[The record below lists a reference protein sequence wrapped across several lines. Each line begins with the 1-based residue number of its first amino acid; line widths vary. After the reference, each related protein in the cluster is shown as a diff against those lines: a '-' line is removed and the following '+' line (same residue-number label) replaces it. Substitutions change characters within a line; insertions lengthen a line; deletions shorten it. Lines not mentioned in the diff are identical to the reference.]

1 MKKSYSRLLDKPVA
15 FFIFNRPE
23 TTRQV
28 FATIRDARPTRLL
41 VIADGPRP
49 ERPNEAEACLATR
62 AILSNV
68 DWPCEVLT
76 NYSEANLGCKLR
88 VSSGLDWVFHTVE
101 EAIILEDDCLPH
113 PTFFPYCAELLDR
126 YCHNERVMHIGG
138 ANFQFGQRYGP
149 ASYYFSRYAHVWGW
163 ASWRRAWKHYDV
175 SMACWP
181 KVRQQIV
188 ASFESQDE
196 RNFWLTT
203 WDKVYKGRINTWDYQ
218 WAFTCIAQ
226 GGLTVIPNVNLISN
240 IGFGSTATHTT
251 SNSFLANIPT
261 EALESPVIHPPE
273 IVRAEEADAHVHRLF
288 FYADSFLRRILKILV
303 GFRGISQG

>member
-1 MKKSYSRLLDKPVA
+1 MHSTALSPLQLHTPVA
-15 FFIFNRPE
+15 IFIFNRPD
-23 TTRQV
+23 TTRRV
-28 FATIRDARPTRLL
+28 FAAIRDARPTKLL

-49 ERPNEAEACLATR
+49 KRSKEVEACRATR
-62 AILSNV
+62 TILSGV

-76 NYSEANLGCKLR
+76 NYAETNLGCRVR
-88 VSSGLDWVFHTVE
+88 VSSGLDWVFRTVE

-113 PTFFPYCAELLDR
+113 PTFFSYCAELLDR
-126 YCHNERVMHIGG
+126 YRHNERVMHIGG

-175 SMACWP
+175 GMACWP

-203 WDKVYKGRINTWDYQ
+203 WDKIYQGRINTWDYQ

-261 EALESPVIHPPE
+261 EALESPIIHPPV
-273 IVRAEEADAHVHRLF
+273 IVRAAEADARVQRLF
-288 FYADSFLRRILKILV
+288 FYTDSLLRRIVRRLV
-303 GFRGISQG
+303 GVRS